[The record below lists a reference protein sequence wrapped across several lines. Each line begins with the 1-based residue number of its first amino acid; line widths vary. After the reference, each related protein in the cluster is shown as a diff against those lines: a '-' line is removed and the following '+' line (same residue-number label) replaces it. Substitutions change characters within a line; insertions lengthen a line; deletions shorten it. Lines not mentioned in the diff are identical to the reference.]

1 MKLTIVGSGDAFGSG
16 GRLQTC
22 FHVAVGDYELLID
35 CGATAL
41 IGMARLGLD
50 PGRLQAIY
58 ITHLHGDHFSG
69 LVWLIMHSDYVLK
82 RTAALVIVGP
92 RGLSGRLKA
101 AGEALFPGFSRK
113 RRGFR
118 IEILEHVGAVPL
130 DVGPVVSEAYEVNHP
145 SGAPSYALRL
155 TIGGKVLAY
164 SGDTEWVDT
173 LIPCAAGADLY
184 ISECYGYERET
195 PHHMTWLRIREKLP
209 KLTARRILLTHMG
222 HEMLAQASSVD
233 DPRVGLA
240 EDGLRL
246 EI

>member
-22 FHVAVGDYELLID
+22 FHVASGDYEFLID

-50 PGRLQAIY
+50 PGRIQAVY

-69 LVWLIMHSDYVLK
+69 LVWLLMHAEYVAK
-82 RTAALVIVGP
+82 RTAPLVIVGP
-92 RGLSGRLKA
+92 RGLAERLKT
-101 AGEALFPGFSRK
+101 AGEALFPGFSRR

-118 IEILEHVGAVPL
+118 TEVLEHVGAVAL
-130 DVGPVVSEAYEVNHP
+130 DVGPVVSEAFEVNHP
-145 SGAPSYALRL
+145 SGAPAYALRF
-155 TIGGKVLAY
+155 TSGGRILAF
-164 SGDTEWVDT
+164 SGDTEWVDA
-173 LIPCAAGADLY
+173 LLACAAHSDLY
-184 ISECYGYERET
+184 ISECYGYDRDT
-195 PHHMTWLRIREKLP
+195 PHHMTWTRIQERLP
-209 KLTARRILLTHMG
+209 KLSARRILLTHMSA
-222 HEMLAQASSVD
+222 EMLAGAGAID
-233 DPRVGLA
+233 DRRVGLA